1 MSEYHGGGG
10 AFHCGL
16 KSDFI
21 NNSAENGRVF
31 LLFVFWNKQI
41 RRCDHRGHFGGIWE
55 FFTCVVLVHKCNAS
69 NIFFSNFLDMSARG
83 VLHGEVGDS

>member
-1 MSEYHGGGG
+1 MSEYHHRGGG

-31 LLFVFWNKQI
+31 SFV
-41 RRCDHRGHFGGIWE
+41 R
-55 FFTCVVLVHKCNAS
+55 VL
-69 NIFFSNFLDMSARG
+69 
-83 VLHGEVGDS
+83 E